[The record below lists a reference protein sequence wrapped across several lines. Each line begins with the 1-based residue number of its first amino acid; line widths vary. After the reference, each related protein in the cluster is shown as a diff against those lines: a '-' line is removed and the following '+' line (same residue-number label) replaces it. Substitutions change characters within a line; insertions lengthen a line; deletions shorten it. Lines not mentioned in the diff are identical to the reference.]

1 MGVRKI
7 FVFSWIL
14 ISSVLAGCEGAEEPG
29 MKRLHGYTMGTV
41 YQVTYEKP
49 AGLSE
54 IYTFEL
60 DSVLEIVNNIAST
73 YIPSSL
79 ISRLNQ
85 GEEIDTRELDEQT
98 LGFFRQNVSISRKV
112 WEWSDGYFDPTVMPL
127 VNYWGF
133 GYEGHRP
140 VEEADSALI
149 DSLKNLVGFDEVVS
163 LFEGDHWKLPEGMQL
178 DFSAVAKGAACDFLA
193 GFLEKEGMTNYLI
206 DIGGETLANGPGR
219 AGAGWIIGINRPD
232 VNAPADDLVSELAV
246 RDQAV
251 ATSGNYRNFFESN
264 GKRYGHTINPKTGFP
279 EENDILSATVVTKEC
294 GMADALA
301 TAFMAM
307 GLEKS
312 RALLRN
318 LPETDALLIYNNGSD
333 SLLIYE
339 TDGMKKLKYN
349 TP

>member
-98 LGFFRQNVSISRKV
+98 LDFFRQNVSISRKV

-133 GYEGHRP
+133 GYEGRRP

-193 GFLEKEGMTNYLI
+193 GFL
-206 DIGGETLANGPGR
+206 
-219 AGAGWIIGINRPD
+219 
-232 VNAPADDLVSELAV
+232 
-246 RDQAV
+246 
-251 ATSGNYRNFFESN
+251 
-264 GKRYGHTINPKTGFP
+264 
-279 EENDILSATVVTKEC
+279 
-294 GMADALA
+294 MAIP
-301 TAFMAM
+301 
-307 GLEKS
+307 
-312 RALLRN
+312 ALLTSMSIFPN
-318 LPETDALLIYNNGSD
+318 LSITC
-333 SLLIYE
+333 
-339 TDGMKKLKYN
+339 
-349 TP
+349 